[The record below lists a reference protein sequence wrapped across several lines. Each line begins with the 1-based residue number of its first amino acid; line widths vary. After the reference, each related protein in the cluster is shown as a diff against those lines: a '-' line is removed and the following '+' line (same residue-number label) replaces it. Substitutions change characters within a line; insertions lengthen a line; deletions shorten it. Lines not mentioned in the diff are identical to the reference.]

1 MSPTGNAKRI
11 IRRMRASWRDTQLLL
26 REFRQPLL
34 LFAILTISSGFL
46 YYWLSIYAGKPLN
59 SVVEAVYLTMLLT
72 FLQPTIAFPQEWYL
86 QAFFFFMPVVGVY
99 ILAQGLTD
107 FGTLLFNRRARGKE
121 WEMAVASTYNKH
133 VVLVG
138 LGHLGFRVVKKLRE
152 LDQEVVVIETHP
164 EADLLHHL
172 RELDVTVLE
181 DDGTRETTLLAA
193 GVQRA
198 RAIILCTQND
208 SLNLR
213 MALKAR
219 NLNPKIEVVIRIF
232 DDEFANSLENQFGFH
247 AMSATGMAAPLFAAI
262 AAHIDI
268 TPPITIEGKPHIL
281 AHLQIDPG
289 SKICKQSISALEET
303 YRVSIVLL
311 CKDGQRDFHPSGNE
325 RIEPGQTITIFGE
338 PDHINL
344 LIHDSHR

>member
-1 MSPTGNAKRI
+1 MYDAIGIHHNGSPIFQGNLRN
-11 IRRMRASWRDTQLLL
+11 RR
-26 REFRQPLL
+26 
-34 LFAILTISSGFL
+34 
-46 YYWLSIYAGKPLN
+46 
-59 SVVEAVYLTMLLT
+59 
-72 FLQPTIAFPQEWYL
+72 
-86 QAFFFFMPVVGVY
+86 
-99 ILAQGLTD
+99 TD
-107 FGTLLFNRRARGKE
+107 VARCANCTTFGTLLFNRRARGKE

-152 LDQEVVVIETHP
+152 LDQEVVVIEPRP
-164 EADLLHHL
+164 EADLLHHV
-172 RELDVTVLE
+172 RELDVTLLE
-181 DDGTRETTLLAA
+181 DDGTRETALLAA

-281 AHLQIDPG
+281 AHLQVAPD
-289 SKICKQSISALEET
+289 SKICKQSISVLEET

-311 CKDGQRDFHPSGNE
+311 CKDGQRDFHPAGNE
-325 RIEPGQTITIFGE
+325 RVEAGQTITIFGE